1 MVNFKNKF
9 IILDDTQNHKKN
21 RKLDLEIVSLSKEVE
36 QYKRTLTNMRNE
48 VVKYN
53 EDFCKNKGKS
63 SKLLNE
69 NEWVQSSALV
79 ELKVLM

>member
-1 MVNFKNKF
+1 
-9 IILDDTQNHKKN
+9 
-21 RKLDLEIVSLSKEVE
+21 
-36 QYKRTLTNMRNE
+36 MRNE

-69 NEWVQSSALV
+69 NEWIQSSALV

>member
-1 MVNFKNKF
+1 MNSWY
-9 IILDDTQNHKKN
+9 ILDDTQNHKKS
-21 RKLDLEIVSLSKEVE
+21 RKLDLEIDSLSKEVN
-36 QYKRTLTNMRNE
+36 QHKRTITNLRNE

-69 NEWVQSSALV
+69 NEWIQSSALV